1 MSTFCSAM
9 TTPFHGLISL
19 FFSPKHDFV
28 TLIQQTKVLSRKKDR
43 YIRSDKAEKP
53 AKGKGDGFCVLL
65 TKGTEAISLNP

>member
-1 MSTFCSAM
+1 M

-53 AKGKGDGFCVLL
+53 AKGN
-65 TKGTEAISLNP
+65 ISESRDYTLKVANTANKILKHV